1 MVLKSMKKMSVFLIF
16 TVMLPS
22 ISWGGVA
29 DGKSIICHCI
39 NCSLTTEERG
49 WAFLD
54 GKVTYVF
61 PSTYKDEVT
70 IKEESWGNYWSDEN
84 TIGWTHEGMGRVLD
98 RSTLIIT
105 DTYSNPHETSRCEIF
120 QSRSEFKKEWETI
133 RIRIQSEYDL
143 KLKNNKI

>member
-1 MVLKSMKKMSVFLIF
+1 MVFKSMKKMSVLFLIF

-22 ISWGGVA
+22 ISWGGIA

-70 IKEESWGNYWSDEN
+70 IKEESWGSYWSDEN
-84 TIGWTHEGMGRVLD
+84 TIGWMHEGMGRVLD

-105 DTYSNPHETSRCEIF
+105 DTLTLMRRVGVNFFSLCLNLKKNGKLSKEDCNLNTT
-120 QSRSEFKKEWETI
+120 QS
-133 RIRIQSEYDL
+133 
-143 KLKNNKI
+143 

>member
-1 MVLKSMKKMSVFLIF
+1 MVLKSMKKMSVLFWIF

-70 IKEESWGNYWSDEN
+70 IKEEIIPMIKEIEKPL
-84 TIGWTHEGMGRVLD
+84 IGPKPKAKRN
-98 RSTLIIT
+98 IAA
-105 DTYSNPHETSRCEIF
+105 
-120 QSRSEFKKEWETI
+120 
-133 RIRIQSEYDL
+133 
-143 KLKNNKI
+143 NNVVKFESSIVT